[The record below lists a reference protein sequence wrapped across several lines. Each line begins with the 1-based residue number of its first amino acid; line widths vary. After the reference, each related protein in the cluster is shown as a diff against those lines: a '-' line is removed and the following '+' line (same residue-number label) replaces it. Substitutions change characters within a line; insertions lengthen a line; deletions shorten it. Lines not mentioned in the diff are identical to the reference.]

1 MQDLTTPLQQSYQ
14 EHPAFCFDTPS
25 WTLDNRSL
33 DAFNSTYT
41 ATRQIGPAHSTES
54 LDALRKE
61 CLRLMGNVFTAL
73 KAQCA
78 DKPEAHFLDELA
90 TECARLLH
98 EELEWY
104 TRPLK
109 SGLAHLERETSQRA
123 AVRMQTDRHFFGQLP
138 PTVVDELRHIA
149 ARDIERFQASAVAG
163 HLKRDDL
170 SVNTG
175 ATVRAIRRV
184 LNREFRSLGVLDA
197 VSAYTGRKTQV
208 LGLALELSV
217 PQATW
222 WRNAIEGLERPAT
235 TLYAHLDETISCPK
249 AIVYLTEVAEQNG
262 PTGCYPGAY
271 EAMRLNPLQE
281 MVGRV
286 IGTVGTRAD
295 SPLKT
300 MYAKQYHQSMNS
312 VTFRRHFMR
321 LPSSLRFNSHLG
333 WDVMPGSD
341 LETALTTNERKM
353 TGPAGTFIAF
363 DGARLLHRGGLMQ
376 EGERVAL
383 QVIFSDLTFAERV
396 TGKLKRMLS

>member
-1 MQDLTTPLQQSYQ
+1 MQELTTPLQQSYQ
-14 EHPAFCFDTPS
+14 AHPAFRFDAPV
-25 WTLDNRSL
+25 WTLDDGAL
-33 DAFNSTYT
+33 DAFNSTYA
-41 ATRQIGPAHSTES
+41 ATRQIGPAHSNES

-61 CLRLMGNVFTAL
+61 CLCLMGNVFAAL

-78 DKPEAHFLDELA
+78 DEAEVHFLTELA
-90 TECARLLH
+90 TECARLLN

-104 TRPLK
+104 ARPLK
-109 SGLAHLERETSQRA
+109 SGLAHLEQEASRRA
-123 AVRMQTDRHFFGQLP
+123 AVRMQTERHFFGLLP
-138 PTVVDELRHIA
+138 PAAVEELRHIA
-149 ARDIERFQASAVAG
+149 AQDVERFRTSAAAG
-163 HLKRDDL
+163 RLKRDDL
-170 SVNTG
+170 SVSTG
-175 ATVRAIRRV
+175 ATVRAIRRI

-222 WRNAIEGLERPAT
+222 WRNAIEGLERPAK
-235 TLYAHLDETISCPK
+235 TLYAHMDETISCPK
-249 AIVYLTEVAEQNG
+249 AIVYLTDVTEQNG

-295 SPLKT
+295 SPLKAL
-300 MYAKQYHQSMNS
+300 YAKQYHQSMNS
-312 VTFRRHFMR
+312 ETFRRHFMR
-321 LPSSLRFNSHLG
+321 LPPSLRFNSHLG
-333 WDVMPGSD
+333 WDVMPDSD
-341 LETALTTNERKM
+341 LETVLATRERKM
-353 TGPAGTFIAF
+353 MGPAGTFIAF

-376 EGERVAL
+376 AGERVAL

>member
-1 MQDLTTPLQQSYQ
+1 MRDLTTPLKQSYQ
-14 EHPAFCFDTPS
+14 AHPAFCFDAS
-25 WTLDNRSL
+25 GWTLDDGLL

-41 ATRQIGPAHSTES
+41 ATRQIGPAHSAES

-61 CLRLMGNVFTAL
+61 CLRLMGGVFANL

-78 DKPEAHFLDELA
+78 DEPEAHFLEELA

-98 EELEWY
+98 EELVWY
-104 TRPLK
+104 ARPLK
-109 SGLAHLERETSQRA
+109 SGLTHLEQETSRQA
-123 AVRMQTDRHFFGQLP
+123 AIDMQTQRHFFGQLP
-138 PTVVDELRHIA
+138 PAAVDELRHIA
-149 ARDIERFQASAVAG
+149 RQDVDRFRASAAAG

-170 SVNTG
+170 SVSTG
-175 ATVRAIRRV
+175 ATVRAIRRI

-222 WRNAIEGLERPAT
+222 WRNAIEGLERPAS

-249 AIVYLTEVAEQNG
+249 AIVYLTNVSEQNG

-295 SPLKT
+295 SPLKAL
-300 MYAKQYHQSMNS
+300 YAKQYHQSMNS
-312 VTFRRHFMR
+312 ETFRRHFMR
-321 LPSSLRFNSHLG
+321 LPPSLRFNSHLG

-341 LETALTTNERKM
+341 LEAELAVSERKM

-376 EGERVAL
+376 AEERVAL
-383 QVIFSDLTFAERV
+383 QVIFSDLSFAERV
-396 TGKLKRMLS
+396 TGKLKRMFS